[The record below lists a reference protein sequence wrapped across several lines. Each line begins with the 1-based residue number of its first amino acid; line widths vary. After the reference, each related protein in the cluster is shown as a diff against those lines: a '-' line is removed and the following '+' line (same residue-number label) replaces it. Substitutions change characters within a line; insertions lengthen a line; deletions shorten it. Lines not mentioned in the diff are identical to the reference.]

1 MKFLMCSL
9 LFIAFN
15 FNLYAQDAEN
25 GKKLYAKCTSC
36 HGTDGM
42 GKKSQKAPMLAGQH
56 DWYLESQ
63 INAIKNK
70 KRVSGSSS
78 KMYPFV
84 KALTDNEIKDLATY
98 IATLPVNL
106 D

>member
-1 MKFLMCSL
+1 MKLIMSL
-9 LFIAFN
+9 LLIFS
-15 FNLYAQDAEN
+15 FNLFAQDVEN

-36 HGTDGM
+36 HGNDGM

-70 KRVSGSSS
+70 KRVSGSAS

-84 KALTDNEIKDLATY
+84 KALTDNEIKDLSAY
-98 IATLPVNL
+98 IATLPVVLN
-106 D
+106 